1 VHAEGEEATMTQ
13 SVSTTRETFP
23 TKLAAQVKSQF
34 SHFSRSD
41 LTAFTYEKT
50 KSDFYGAKTDLT
62 IYNEDGK
69 HVLTGRDFGDR
80 TFFWQP

>member
-1 VHAEGEEATMTQ
+1 MTQ
-13 SVSTTRETFP
+13 ETSTTRETFP
-23 TKLAAQVKSQF
+23 AKLAAQVQSQF
-34 SHFSRSD
+34 SHFSRTDMS
-41 LTAFTYEKT
+41 TFTVERT

-62 IYNEDGK
+62 IYNGDGK

>member
-1 VHAEGEEATMTQ
+1 MSQNVTT
-13 SVSTTRETFP
+13 TTREAFP
-23 TKLAAQVKSQF
+23 PKLAAQVKSQF
-34 SHFSRSD
+34 SHFAHAD
-41 LTAFTYEKT
+41 MTGFTFQKV

-62 IYNEDGK
+62 VYNSEGK

>member
-1 VHAEGEEATMTQ
+1 M
-13 SVSTTRETFP
+13 SNSISTTPEVFP
-23 TKLAAQVKSQF
+23 TKLAEQVKAQFSQF
-34 SHFSRSD
+34 AATDMAQYTYQRS
-41 LTAFTYEKT
+41 

-62 IYNEDGK
+62 IYNPEGK